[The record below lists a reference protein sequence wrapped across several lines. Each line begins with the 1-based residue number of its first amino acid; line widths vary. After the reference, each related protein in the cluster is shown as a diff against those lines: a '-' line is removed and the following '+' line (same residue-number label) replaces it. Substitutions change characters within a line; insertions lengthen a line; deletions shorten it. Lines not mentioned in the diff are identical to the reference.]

1 MKKSVSCAILA
12 ASVVVLALASYAL
25 TSGKENVIIV
35 EGSISDSQCAFNVH
49 SDSHSHKWMEKQ
61 GVYGVKDD
69 KSCTLRCAKEMG
81 GKYVLVSKKN
91 VYHLDDQ
98 DKPEKFAGAKV
109 KVTGTLDAKQ
119 QTLHLLTIEA
129 ERISPPPADKP

>member
-12 ASVVVLALASYAL
+12 ASVVVLTFASYAL
-25 TSGKENVIIV
+25 TSGKEKEAVITLD
-35 EGSISDSQCAFNVH
+35 GAISDSQCAFNVH

-69 KSCTLRCAKEMG
+69 KSCTLRCAREMG
-81 GKYVLVSKKN
+81 GKYVLVTKKI

-98 DKPEKFAGAKV
+98 ERPEKFAGAKV

-129 ERISPPPADKP
+129 DK